1 MATLREVKK
10 RIKTVVSRLV
20 FMVIVLTLLAA
31 SSSSGFDGNRK
42 GFVLGGGLGIAPTA
56 GWSGTGTFGAAL
68 VIIDTSEY
76 RTGAGF
82 NFLIGHGWDEKNLI
96 VFEINMSRWKS
107 DLLTIRE
114 GSGQLLLNSSI
125 WQGYIGGA
133 WYHYFGSVGRSLFTA
148 LGLGQYQFITLYS
161 STFFDQSAGTGILI
175 GGGYEFARHWQLGA
189 YLSTGFTAE
198 KLGRWNYTDIK
209 VLVSAVAF

>member
-10 RIKTVVSRLV
+10 RIRTVVSRLV

-31 SSSSGFDGNRK
+31 PSSFGFDGNRK
-42 GFVLGGGLGIAPTA
+42 GFVLGAGLGYAPTT
-56 GWSGTGTFGAAL
+56 GWSGKLQGYPSLIVRDRDEDKSG
-68 VIIDTSEY
+68 V
-76 RTGAGF
+76 GF
-82 NFLIGHGWDEKNLI
+82 NFLIGHGWDEKNML

-114 GSGQLLLNSSI
+114 TTGQLLRNSSI

-148 LGLGQYQFITLYS
+148 LGLGQYRFITIYS
-161 STFFDQSAGTGILI
+161 SAFDQSAGTGILI
-175 GGGYEFARHWQLGA
+175 GGGYEFARHWQFGT
-189 YLSTGFTAE
+189 YLSTGFTTE
-198 KLGRWNYTDIK
+198 KLGRWNYTDLK
-209 VLVSAVAF
+209 VLVSMVAF